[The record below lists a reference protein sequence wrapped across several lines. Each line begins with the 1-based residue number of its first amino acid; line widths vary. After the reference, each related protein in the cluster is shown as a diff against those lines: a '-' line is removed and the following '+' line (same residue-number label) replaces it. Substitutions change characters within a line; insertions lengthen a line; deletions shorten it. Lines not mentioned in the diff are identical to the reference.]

1 MTDAKQL
8 LLNDHGK
15 TRNRRPISGVFG
27 PIGSGARAAIMT
39 DYFLCGWR
47 VHSELNLPELAPW
60 SGDDRQP
67 DVVIRLGEVPERLDD
82 LVEDSPFQQIDR
94 RGNCMLR
101 IEKVAAYLVT
111 GPHQVIV
118 APRPGVGEAEI
129 RVFLLSSVFGYLCH
143 LRGLFPLHGS
153 CVAIGGKA
161 VAFCGPSGAGKS
173 TTAVQLALRGHR
185 LLADDVCVID
195 AHAEAG
201 PQVLPAFPR
210 LKLWEDTLAAF
221 NISREGLDRNRF
233 GQDKYHYRPIES
245 FLAAPVPLGGVF
257 LLRRAGPDAP
267 EESVQLS
274 RPAEKI
280 AALSEEMFR
289 PREGAAL
296 GKTPSLLAAQGLV
309 AGSTPIWRLTRRF
322 DLADMDR
329 WLRQIETLIES

>member
-1 MTDAKQL
+1 
-8 LLNDHGK
+8 
-15 TRNRRPISGVFG
+15 
-27 PIGSGARAAIMT
+27 MT

-47 VHSELNLPELAPW
+47 VRSDLRLPELAPW
-60 SGDDRQP
+60 SGDDRAA
-67 DVVIRLGEVPERLDD
+67 DVVIRLGEVPERLED

-101 IEKVAAYLVT
+101 IEKVAAYLVP
-111 GPHQVIV
+111 GPNEVIV
-118 APRPGVGEAEI
+118 APRPGAGDAEI

-143 LRGLFPLHGS
+143 LRGLFPLHAS
-153 CVAIGGKA
+153 CVAIGGNA
-161 VAFCGPSGAGKS
+161 AAFCGPSGAGKS

-195 AHAEAG
+195 VHAGTA

-221 NISREGLDRNRF
+221 DISRDGLDRNRF

-267 EESVQLS
+267 EGNLQLS

-280 AALSEEMFR
+280 AALTEETFR

-296 GKTPSLLAAQGLV
+296 GKTPSLLAAQAVV

-322 DLADMDR
+322 DLTDMDR
-329 WLRQIETLIES
+329 WLRQIEALVGS